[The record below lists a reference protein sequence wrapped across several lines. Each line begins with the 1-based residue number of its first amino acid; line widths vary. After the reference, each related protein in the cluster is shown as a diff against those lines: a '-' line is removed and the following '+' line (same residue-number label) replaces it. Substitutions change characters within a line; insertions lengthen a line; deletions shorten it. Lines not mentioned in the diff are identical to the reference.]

1 MLPGAADT
9 WLSLTAADWAQVGS
23 ALFAAVAAGASW
35 ATVAQARRER
45 KRRET
50 PDIHM
55 RVIQRMPSNE
65 VDIHVVNY
73 GGPAKDVRFCVIESG
88 QMAYGTLPP
97 NGHLD
102 PNEHRTLT
110 TGLVAADE
118 KAPAIG
124 YIAGFNLA
132 GDRMFVSS
140 LNGAERRWRFRRR
153 LLPDRKTTDED
164 VLKEF
169 YPKIGDATDFEW
181 VTYGVKPD

>member
-1 MLPGAADT
+1 MLLGTAD
-9 WLSLTAADWAQVGS
+9 WLGLTAADWAQVGS

-55 RVIQRMPSNE
+55 RVIQRLPSNE

-73 GGPAKDVRFCVIESG
+73 GGPAKDVRFCVVESG
-88 QMAYGTLPP
+88 QVAYGTLPP
-97 NGHLD
+97 NGHID
-102 PNEHRTLT
+102 PGEHRTLT
-110 TGLVAADE
+110 TALVAADE

-124 YIAGFNLA
+124 YVAGFNLL

-140 LNGAERRWRFRRR
+140 LNGDERRWRFRRR
-153 LLPDRKTTDED
+153 FLPDRKTSDHD
-164 VLKEF
+164 VLKAF
-169 YPKIGDATDFEW
+169 YPDIGDITALPW
-181 VTYGVKPD
+181 VIYEVKGD